1 MNFQQLRIIRET
13 ARCNFNLTEVAN
25 ALLTSQS
32 GVSKHVKDFEDE
44 LGVEL
49 FVRRGKRLL
58 GLTDAGKEAVEIVER
73 MLIDAQNLAQI
84 GGRLSSADEGT
95 LRIVTTHTQARY
107 TLPPIIA
114 RFKQAF
120 PHVRLALNQASPRD
134 IAAILLE
141 GETDI
146 GLATDTMENTT
157 GLVTFPYFTWE
168 HAVIVPAG
176 HPLEQASPLTLE
188 DVAEWPIITYDEGLT
203 GRTRIDDAFAREGI
217 VPDIAISALDAD
229 VINPTSSWEWA
240 SASSPPWPSTRS
252 ATPSCAGWTARASLK
267 VTRPASAYAAG
278 ATCAATSTALS
289 SYARLPSPKRWC
301 ARRYNRR
308 PTRSVLELRQQRVE
322 LGETL
327 QSGAQQAY
335 GAGRARRIRPVEG
348 ERLLV
353 KFARRLLV
361 RQPGALRLDQQL
373 LSRPTPAARRHSGI
387 CRQACDRSP
396 FPWRARSRRHHRAR
410 RCGTG

>member
-58 GLTDAGKEAVEIVER
+58 GLTDAGKEAIEIVER

-146 GLATDTMENTT
+146 GLATDTMENTA
-157 GLVTFPYFTWE
+157 GLVTFPYYTWE

-176 HPLEQASPLTLE
+176 HPLERTAPLTLE

-203 GRTRIDDAFAREGI
+203 GRTRIDDAFARDGHRARHRHLGARCRRDQILRRARSRRRHHRRDGLRPRARHEAAPAGLLAPI
-217 VPDIAISALDAD
+217 RQ
-229 VINPTSSWEWA
+229 PT
-240 SASSPPWPSTRS
+240 PR
-252 ATPSCAGWTARASLK
+252 
-267 VTRPASAYAAG
+267 ASAYGAA
-278 ATCAATSTALS
+278 AICAATSIAS
-289 SYARLPSPKRWC
+289 SSCARLPSPKRSC
-301 ARRYNRR
+301 ARRF
-308 PTRSVLELRQQRVE
+308 S
-322 LGETL
+322 
-327 QSGAQQAY
+327 QARMSSS
-335 GAGRARRIRPVEG
+335 AI
-348 ERLLV
+348 
-353 KFARRLLV
+353 
-361 RQPGALRLDQQL
+361 
-373 LSRPTPAARRHSGI
+373 
-387 CRQACDRSP
+387 RSP
-396 FPWRARSRRHHRAR
+396 VGEA
-410 RCGTG
+410 

>member
-44 LGVEL
+44 LGIEL

-58 GLTDAGKEAVEIVER
+58 GLTDAGKEAIEIVER
-73 MLIDAQNLAQI
+73 MLIDAQNLSQI

-114 RFKQAF
+114 CFKQAF

-146 GLATDTMENTT
+146 GLATDTMENTA
-157 GLVTFPYFTWE
+157 GLVTFPYYTWE
-168 HAVIVPAG
+168 HAIIVPAG
-176 HPLEQASPLTLE
+176 HPLERTASLTLE

-203 GRTRIDDAFAREGI
+203 GRTRIDDAFARDGLI
-217 VPDIAISALDAD
+217 PDIAISALDAD
-229 VINPTSSWEWA
+229 VI
-240 SASSPPWPSTRS
+240 
-252 ATPSCAGWTARASLK
+252 K
-267 VTRPASAYAAG
+267 
-278 ATCAATSTALS
+278 
-289 SYARLPSPKRWC
+289 SY
-301 ARRYNRR
+301 
-308 PTRSVLELRQQRVE
+308 VE
-322 LGETL
+322 LGL
-327 QSGAQQAY
+327 GVGIIAAM
-335 GAGRARRIRPVEG
+335 AFDP
-348 ERLLV
+348 ERDTKL
-353 KFARRLLV
+353 RRLGCSSLFDTNTSSLGV
-361 RQPGALRLDQQL
+361 RRGRYLRGYVYRFIELCSPALTEAVVRKAL
-373 LSRPTPAARRHSGI
+373 
-387 CRQACDRSP
+387 
-396 FPWRARSRRHHRAR
+396 
-410 RCGTG
+410 

>member
-58 GLTDAGKEAVEIVER
+58 GLTDAGKEAIEIVER
-73 MLIDAQNLAQI
+73 MLIDAQNLAEI
-84 GGRLSSADEGT
+84 GGRMSSADEGT

-114 RFKQAF
+114 RFKQSF
-120 PHVRLALNQASPRD
+120 PNVRLSLNQASPRD
-134 IAAILLE
+134 IAPILLE

-146 GLATDTMENTT
+146 GLATDTMENTA

-168 HAVIVPAG
+168 HAIIVPAG
-176 HPLEQASPLTLE
+176 HPLELKKSLTLD

-203 GRTRIDDAFAREGI
+203 GRTRIDEAFARAGV

-229 VINPTSSWEWA
+229 VI
-240 SASSPPWPSTRS
+240 
-252 ATPSCAGWTARASLK
+252 K
-267 VTRPASAYAAG
+267 AY
-278 ATCAATSTALS
+278 
-289 SYARLPSPKRWC
+289 
-301 ARRYNRR
+301 
-308 PTRSVLELRQQRVE
+308 VE
-322 LGETL
+322 LGL
-327 QSGAQQAY
+327 GVGIMAAM
-335 GAGRARRIRPVEG
+335 AFDP
-348 ERLLV
+348 ERDTKL
-353 KFARRLLV
+353 RRLNGGNLFESNTSSLGV
-361 RQPGALRLDQQL
+361 RRGRYLRGYVYRFIELCSPALKESVVRKAL
-373 LSRPTPAARRHSGI
+373 
-387 CRQACDRSP
+387 
-396 FPWRARSRRHHRAR
+396 
-410 RCGTG
+410 